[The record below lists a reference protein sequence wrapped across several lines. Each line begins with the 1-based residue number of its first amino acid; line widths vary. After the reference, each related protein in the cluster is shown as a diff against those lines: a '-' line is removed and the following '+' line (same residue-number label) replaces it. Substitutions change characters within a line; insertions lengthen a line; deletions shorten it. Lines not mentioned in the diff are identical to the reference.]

1 VGVQLV
7 VGRVHRGREGGGEG
21 GVGHELRRDHT
32 HFAWFYVVVAMRVVG
47 LEGFLTYEHDPGTVV
62 GVGVVGR
69 GGGVVWS
76 WQGVVGRGRVVV
88 GHAVLLDSDGRLG
101 HWVGVVCVWG
111 VVVFLLPLRSG

>member
-1 VGVQLV
+1 MRFLV
-7 VGRVHRGREGGGEG
+7 AQQNKVSS
-21 GVGHELRRDHT
+21 LT
-32 HFAWFYVVVAMRVVG
+32 YVVVAMRVVG

-101 HWVGVVCVWG
+101 HWVGVVSVWG
-111 VVVFLLPLRSG
+111 VVLFLFPLSSGRADMGLGCRRGRARRLSH